1 MAYFDQIIGINMCDF
16 NENAIKKR
24 SLDLELCNIP

>member
-16 NENAIKKR
+16 NKNAIKKH